1 MFNTRLPLKEAVR
14 AADYFQHSLAPHEFC
29 LTGEL
34 WKASSELV
42 PISLFPALL
51 PLVSNATWDQ
61 AGLKKTWI
69 LVQWG
74 DRKTL
79 PQGDSGTSGHLCQ
92 IIYVEDREF
101 TGPCGMRGKHRRAP
115 SCLKSVP
122 CHWLEISPL
131 LQIYSYYWLCL
142 QLPVTCSNVH
152 NPSRVAHYIIHYL
165 LLHLRENEL
174 FQLHSNEMATSAAA
188 ELQAGQLCYGCKR
201 NEKSEAGCMATW
213 RHQNDG
219 FPALVNYLF
228 IHSSNSY

>member
-1 MFNTRLPLKEAVR
+1 MFNTLLALKEAVR
-14 AADYFQHSLAPHEFC
+14 AANYVQHSLAPHEFC
-29 LTGEL
+29 LTEEI
-34 WKASSELV
+34 WKVSSELA

-51 PLVSNATWDQ
+51 PLVPNATRDQ
-61 AGLKKTWI
+61 AGLRKTWI
-69 LVQWG
+69 PVRWG

-79 PQGDSGTSGHLCQ
+79 PQGDWGTSGHLCQ
-92 IIYVEDREF
+92 VISVENREF
-101 TGPCGMRGKHRRAP
+101 MAPCGVRGKHRKAP

-142 QLPVTCSNVH
+142 PLPVTSSNVR

-188 ELQAGQLCYGCKR
+188 EQQAGQLCYGRQR

-219 FPALVNYLF
+219 SPALVNYLF